1 MKQKAQINPG
11 LSLSLDE
18 KRGHVNGQ
26 SSERGRHLLDQLE
39 LQLERDGTDRFDPGR
54 SEPDRIRR
62 ELPLRRRRAE
72 VRVILDMMREAKG
85 PVTRGQRFAARFDG
99 QVPSA
104 QLWGIRG
111 RDADE
116 SAHAMGCRSYR

>member
-1 MKQKAQINPG
+1 MPAPSAEQPAGTLRFAGAPRPGLLPPMKQKAQINPG

-85 PVTRGQRFAARFDG
+85 PVTRGQR
-99 QVPSA
+99 
-104 QLWGIRG
+104 
-111 RDADE
+111 
-116 SAHAMGCRSYR
+116 